1 MNNQIIIDDIKNILS
16 RVKLDCLNG
25 KQVLITGATGLLGTY
40 LLYSIKIHNES
51 VRQPIRTTIVCHCDL
66 PEHLS
71 LLSDEEWLEIVD
83 GDLVDFSVQRKLSNY
98 DVVIHAAG
106 YGQPGK
112 FMDDQMKTL
121 ALNTQVTAELLRKV
135 KPKGKFLFIST
146 SEIYSGSSEIPYK
159 ECTNGVTMPDHPRAC
174 YIEGKRCGEAMCNI
188 YRNTTDIDVKIA
200 RVALAYGP
208 GVRKNDARVLYHFIQ
223 KALHGNIEMLDEG
236 RAERVYCYV
245 ADTVENLWNILLYGK
260 ECTYN
265 VGGES
270 HVSIFELAHLIAT
283 YFGVEVQKPVAHTN
297 GLDAAPNIVYMDV
310 SKVNQEFNK
319 TMYCN
324 IEEGVKKTIDWY
336 KQYFEGEL

>member
-1 MNNQIIIDDIKNILS
+1 MNNQIIVDDVKNILS

-25 KQVLITGATGLLGTY
+25 KQILITGATGLLGTY
-40 LLYSIKIHNES
+40 LLYSIHVYNES
-51 VRQPIRTTIVCHCDL
+51 VSKPIRTTIVCHRDL

-71 LLSDEEWLEIVD
+71 LLSGEKWLEIVD
-83 GDLVDFSVQRKLSNY
+83 GDLADYSVQQKLSGY

-121 ALNTQVTAELLRKV
+121 ALNTQVTAALLSKV
-135 KPKGKFLFIST
+135 KPGGKFLFIST
-146 SEIYSGSSEIPYK
+146 SEIYSGSTEIPYK
-159 ECTNGVTMPDHPRAC
+159 EYTNGVSMPDHPRAC
-174 YIEGKRCGEAMCNI
+174 YIEGKRCGEAMCNV
-188 YRNTTDIDVKIA
+188 YRNKSDIDVKIA

-208 GVRKNDARVLYHFIQ
+208 GVRKNDARVLYNFIQ
-223 KALHGNIEMLDEG
+223 KALHGNIDMLDEG
-236 RAERVYCYV
+236 KAERVYCYV

-270 HVSIFELAHLIAT
+270 HLSILELAQLIAK
-283 YFGVEVQKPVAHTN
+283 YLGVEVKKPITDGN
-297 GLDAAPNIVYMDV
+297 GLDAAPNIVYMDI

-324 IEEGVKKTIDWY
+324 IDKGIEKTIDWY
-336 KQYFEGEL
+336 KQYFEGDI